1 MSSNSHA
8 GPDAIVTV
16 KVTYSGVPFRAKLP
30 LREMVPRVLEE
41 HLRSFLPIPADTK
54 IMIERYSDSAA
65 AYVML
70 DASNLAVY
78 KQLYRAAKAKS
89 KLKLRVSALP
99 NNDEV
104 SSEKATVEDAPEV
117 AQADATSTTESI
129 DSKPASVA
137 SASSSRTTLSR
148 KYDATLLQEA
158 ARLIKD
164 HQADFDNRIRQV
176 MRSSDE
182 LASLTSKM
190 ASCQPFLTT
199 SDDVSKPSDPLPPVC
214 PAIATRFTV
223 CCNSCEKNIPD
234 AHYHCSTCNDGDF
247 DLCESCV
254 GQGITCYSDDHWL
267 IKRSMSNGQIV
278 NSTTE
283 TMSPKLKAKPEPLTQ
298 PMTQLAK
305 PLDDLALPAG
315 SHVTVGEITH
325 PPSIP
330 PVDGPWPSVDNMR
343 TCNQC
348 VRELPER
355 EFLHCTNCEDYDLC
369 QPCFIS
375 NAHGHHPKHGF
386 AAAVPGTQI
395 PADVRLKM
403 APGRNQVHHA
413 ICDACD
419 TYIHGVR
426 HKCLDCPDWDYC
438 VQCVKNAHLS
448 HPGHR
453 FVAIYE
459 PLTDVHAATVPQPVH
474 VGICC
479 DGPLCNISRA
489 TRATSAYIRGI
500 RYKCAVCHDVD
511 FCANCEASP
520 ANSHNKTHPML
531 KFKTPVRH
539 VTVTTSGEHEDGKR
553 MPTMGD
559 RMSTNS
565 KATETVPTSST
576 ISTNTINAVQTVI
589 DVKPVEA
596 VLTPP
601 PPPPRPAKEP
611 MPVPMPQ
618 VKLLAPP
625 ASEAEPKEDD
635 LDALFLRDTVADGT
649 IFPPNHV
656 FQQTWVLRNNGK
668 ATWPSGCFIKYIG
681 GDYMGHVDSTHPAGV
696 SELVSASESTIC
708 CKPLAPGQEWAFAA
722 SLRAPSRPGRF
733 ISYWRLATS
742 DGMRFGNRLWCEV
755 NVRNTTDQEVEH
767 SAPSTSPPTSS
778 PIAKTEEAKDDNQ
791 ASSMMIFPKL
801 ENESASA
808 SILKETQ
815 TETKK
820 PVCGAV
826 SKGESD
832 KREDEDDEDDEWD
845 GSENEDSFMTDEE
858 YDILDASDEEFLQE
872 LQKKK
877 CLNE

>member
-16 KVTYSGVPFRAKLP
+16 KVTYRGVPFRAKLP

-70 DASNLAVY
+70 DASNMSVY

-99 NNDEV
+99 DNDETSAEPV
-104 SSEKATVEDAPEV
+104 AATCQHV
-117 AQADATSTTESI
+117 AEAVQAAATSRTQSVNSSPT
-129 DSKPASVA
+129 SVA

-158 ARLIKD
+158 ARLLQD

-190 ASCQPFLTT
+190 ASSQPFTTTT
-199 SDDVSKPSDPLPPVC
+199 SEEVPEPLVC
-214 PAIATRFTV
+214 PATAARFTV
-223 CCNSCEKNIPD
+223 CCNSCETNIAD

-254 GQGITCYSDDHWL
+254 EQGITCYSDDHWL
-267 IKRSMSNGQIV
+267 IKRSVSNGQIV

-283 TMSPKLKAKPEPLTQ
+283 TISPKLKAKSETVIQPVMEPAEPSDGPTF
-298 PMTQLAK
+298 
-305 PLDDLALPAG
+305 PAG
-315 SHVTVGEITH
+315 GDVTVNNI
-325 PPSIP
+325 PDSSISSA
-330 PVDGPWPSVDNMR
+330 DNASWPSADSLR

-348 VRELPER
+348 VQELPEH
-355 EFLHCTNCEDYDLC
+355 EFLHCTDCEDYDLC
-369 QPCFIS
+369 QPCFIR

-386 AAAVPGTQI
+386 VAAVSGTQL
-395 PADVRLKM
+395 PAHIRLKM

-413 ICDACD
+413 ICDGCD
-419 TYIHGVR
+419 TYVTGVR

-438 VQCVKNAHLS
+438 VDCVQNAHFV

-459 PLTDVHAATVPQPVH
+459 PLTDVHAAAVAQPVH
-474 VGICC
+474 AGICC
-479 DGPLCNISRA
+479 DGPLCSASRA
-489 TRATSAYIRGI
+489 VRITSTYIRGI

-520 ANSHNKTHPML
+520 ANEHNKTHPML

-553 MPTMGD
+553 MPVMGD
-559 RMSTNS
+559 RLTTNS
-565 KATETVPTSST
+565 KATETVATSPTSS
-576 ISTNTINAVQTVI
+576 NAINAVQTVI

-596 VLTPP
+596 VIPP
-601 PPPPRPAKEP
+601 PSRPAKEP
-611 MPVPMPQ
+611 LAAPMPQ
-618 VKLLAPP
+618 TERMVPP
-625 ASEAEPKEDD
+625 ASSLELKEGD
-635 LDALFLRDTVADGT
+635 LHAVFLRESVKDGT
-649 IFPPNHV
+649 IYPSNHV
-656 FQQTWVLRNNGK
+656 FEQTWVLRNDGK
-668 ATWPSGCFIKYIG
+668 TSWPAGCSVKFVG
-681 GDYMGHVDSTHPAGV
+681 GDYMGHVDSAHPAGI

-708 CKPLAPGQEWAFAA
+708 DGPLAPGQEWAFTT
-722 SLRAPSRPGRF
+722 SLRTPSRPGKV
-733 ISYWRLATS
+733 ISYWRLATP
-742 DGMRFGNRLWCEV
+742 DGMRFGHRLWCEV
-755 NVRNTTDQEVEH
+755 NVRVAADAEVKH
-767 SAPSTSPPTSS
+767 SASSTDPVTPSPA
-778 PIAKTEEAKDDNQ
+778 AKTEDANDDNQ

-801 ENESASA
+801 ENESPSA
-808 SILKETQ
+808 SIIKETQ
-815 TETKK
+815 K
-820 PVCGAV
+820 PGCSV
-826 SKGESD
+826 SKNESD
-832 KREDEDDEDDEWD
+832 KTEHEDDNEDDEWD
-845 GSENEDSFMTDEE
+845 GSDDETGFMTDEE
-858 YDILDASDEEFLQE
+858 YDILDASDEEFLEEQ
-872 LQKKK
+872 QRKK
-877 CLNE
+877 CFNK